1 MMRYVFLPLI
11 LFVLLFFGIG
21 CDTPDKDL
29 AVEPI
34 VESMVESEVRVY
46 EVFGMDCPGCHGGLE
61 KLVKKIPDVQQA
73 EANWVKKQLVV
84 VVQPGAELND
94 EDIHDAIQR
103 ANLTPGK
110 RIK

>member
-1 MMRYVFLPLI
+1 MMRYVV
-11 LFVLLFFGIG
+11 VLLVLLTLLFCAIG
-21 CDTPDKDL
+21 CDSAKKDL
-29 AVEPI
+29 VTEPMQ
-34 VESMVESEVRVY
+34 ESGTRVY

-84 VVQPGAELND
+84 TVRPEAELND
-94 EDIHDAIQR
+94 EDIYDAIRR
-103 ANLTPGK
+103 ANFTAGN

>member
-1 MMRYVFLPLI
+1 MMRHVFLF
-11 LFVLLFFGIG
+11 LFIMLFCGIG
-21 CDTPDKDL
+21 CNTTDKGL
-29 AVEPI
+29 T
-34 VESMVESEVRVY
+34 VESMEGSGIRVY

-84 VVQPGAELND
+84 TVRPEVELND
-94 EDIHDAIQR
+94 EDIYNAIRR
-103 ANLTPGK
+103 ANFTAGN